1 MAIPRD
7 DFYQRL
13 YKLLC
18 TKRICGRCFSHQ
30 AIKNLSERCD
40 KCGEAAWQEL
50 TFDAFADE
58 MDVIFSNEGDER
70 LSEYLAGLIGKSEEW
85 GDARMKI
92 IECLEG
98 FSDEQTARW
107 LADSIQ
113 TDHES
118 VATIFDDFYTRD
130 FLKKVENIVDRTM
143 KLSAMAPKATP
154 DSGVNLFLREASRCL
169 IHGFWNS
176 SVALSRAALELGLK
190 QQLKSRL
197 AGHIPTEDDLQ
208 WLLEY
213 ANQFKVIDDARFE
226 LGDKVRKTGNKV
238 LHGSQA
244 DEDLAWETL
253 WAVRGVLKVI
263 YAR

>member
-13 YKLLC
+13 YKLLS
-18 TKRICGRCFSHQ
+18 TKRICGRCFSHK

-50 TFDAFADE
+50 TFDAFTDE
-58 MDVIFSNEGDER
+58 MDVIFSNEGGLR
-70 LSEYLAGLIGKSEEW
+70 LSEYLANRIGKSEEW

-107 LADSIQ
+107 LADSVQ

-176 SVALSRAALELGLK
+176 SVAPSRAALELGLK
-190 QQLKSRL
+190 Q
-197 AGHIPTEDDLQ
+197 
-208 WLLEY
+208 
-213 ANQFKVIDDARFE
+213 
-226 LGDKVRKTGNKV
+226 
-238 LHGSQA
+238 
-244 DEDLAWETL
+244 
-253 WAVRGVLKVI
+253 
-263 YAR
+263 

>member
-7 DFYQRL
+7 DFYQSL
-13 YKLLC
+13 YKLLS
-18 TKRICGRCFSHQ
+18 TKRICGRCNSHK
-30 AIKNLSERCD
+30 AIKNRSEKCD
-40 KCGEAAWQEL
+40 KCGESDWQEL
-50 TFDAFADE
+50 AFGAFANE
-58 MDVIFSNEGDER
+58 MDAIFSNEGGR
-70 LSEYLAGLIGKSEEW
+70 LSEYLGSLIGKSEEW
-85 GDARMKI
+85 ADARMKI

-98 FSDEQTARW
+98 FSDEQTALW

-154 DSGVNLFLREASRCL
+154 DGGVNLFLREASRCL

-190 QQLKSRL
+190 HQLKSRL

-213 ANQFKVIDDARFE
+213 ANQFKVIDNARFE

-253 WAVRGVLKVI
+253 WPFEGS
-263 YAR
+263 